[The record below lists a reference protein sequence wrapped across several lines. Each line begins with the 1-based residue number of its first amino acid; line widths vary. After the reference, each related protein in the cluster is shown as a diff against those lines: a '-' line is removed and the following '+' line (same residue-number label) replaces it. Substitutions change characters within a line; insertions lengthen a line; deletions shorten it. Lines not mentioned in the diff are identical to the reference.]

1 MFTIIIPY
9 TCTDYVV
16 TANNFDDFLHV
27 NTMIA
32 CNREGLFRNKSKDV
46 EQQKF
51 FNTNNKHIQYMCMY
65 ISGPVLLGYIHI
77 YHMYVYVYNSIRTI
91 RYVLIC
97 IRS

>member
-51 FNTNNKHIQYMCMY
+51 FNTNNKQYT
-65 ISGPVLLGYIHI
+65 V
-77 YHMYVYVYNSIRTI
+77 YVYVLDMQ
-91 RYVLIC
+91 RYTF
-97 IRS
+97 